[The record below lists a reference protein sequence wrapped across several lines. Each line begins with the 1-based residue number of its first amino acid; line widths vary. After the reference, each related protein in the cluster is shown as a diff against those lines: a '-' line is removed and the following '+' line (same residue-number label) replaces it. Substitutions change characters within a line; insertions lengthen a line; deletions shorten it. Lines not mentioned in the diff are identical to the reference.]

1 MGECCAETQEFWGDV
16 FFLLRVSFC
25 EHYGIV
31 GTQKDIFL
39 YFGSLGVFS
48 LPGVLILHLKWD
60 LRLMSHK
67 WLVLRRIWL
76 FNAAELSYD
85 RNKQDDYIA
94 RDYFLLIYCDVG
106 HYLLN
111 RPLCAFH
118 MHLLFGHREQII
130 YSFWNRAVA
139 TTIASWLLTWHFS
152 NNCVNFPAQFLF
164 YFCFIK
170 LWVCVSEL
178 YTL

>member
-1 MGECCAETQEFWGDV
+1 MLCRNTRVFGGMFFPIEGVIFWTLWHCWDSEEY
-16 FFLLRVSFC
+16 FL
-25 EHYGIV
+25 
-31 GTQKDIFL
+31 
-39 YFGSLGVFS
+39 GSLGVFS

-67 WLVLRRIWL
+67 WLVLRSIWL

-118 MHLLFGHREQII
+118 MHVLFGHREHKI

-139 TTIASWLLTWHFS
+139 KAIASWLLTWHF
-152 NNCVNFPAQFLF
+152 
-164 YFCFIK
+164 
-170 LWVCVSEL
+170 
-178 YTL
+178 

>member
-1 MGECCAETQEFWGDV
+1 MLHSNAGFFVERQQRWESVEQKYKSFGGM

-31 GTQKDIFL
+31 GTWKNVFQ
-39 YFGSLGVFS
+39 YYGSLGVFS
-48 LPGVLILHLKWD
+48 LPGVLILHIKLD
-60 LRLMSHK
+60 PRLMSHK
-67 WLVLRRIWL
+67 WLVPRRICH

-94 RDYFLLIYCDVG
+94 RDYFLLIYCYVG

-118 MHLLFGHREQII
+118 MHLLFGHGEHKI

-139 TTIASWLLTWHFS
+139 S
-152 NNCVNFPAQFLF
+152 
-164 YFCFIK
+164 
-170 LWVCVSEL
+170 
-178 YTL
+178 